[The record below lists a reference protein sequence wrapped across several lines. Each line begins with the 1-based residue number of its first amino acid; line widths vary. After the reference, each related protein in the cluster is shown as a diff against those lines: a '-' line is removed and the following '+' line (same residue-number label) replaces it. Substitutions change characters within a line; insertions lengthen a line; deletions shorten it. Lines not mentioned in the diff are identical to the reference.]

1 MIACVGES
9 LIDRIG
15 DRCLIGGCPFN
26 VAIAASRL
34 GAPVTFFG
42 QVSSDEYGL
51 SILERMIDDGVL
63 FDPQSCNATQPTLC
77 SKAVIGAD
85 GKATYTFDYEQ
96 TAACTMTEAE
106 LSASF
111 ANEGDINLVFFG
123 SISLLMEPFCDAI
136 VPAMRT
142 ISTKP
147 KWFLDPNVRPAM
159 IKDPKS
165 YRKMILS
172 LAGESDIVR
181 VSDEDLRYLFP
192 ETEQTEAEKK
202 LAALCRSN
210 LIVTRGAE
218 GSSWYTK
225 TFRVD
230 CPAFSAGIGELVDT
244 VGCGDTFNGAV
255 IAFLDRNGLIGQ
267 LDSLSRSDIETML
280 DYASKAAGLNCLFEG
295 CNPPRRV
302 GNENELE

>member
-15 DRCLIGGCPFN
+15 ERTLIGGCPFN

-34 GAPVTFFG
+34 GAPVTYFG
-42 QVSSDEYGL
+42 KVSGDESGL

-63 FDPQSCNATQPTLC
+63 FDPQNCNAPQPTLC
-77 SKAVIGAD
+77 SKAVIGED
-85 GKATYTFDYEQ
+85 GNATYTFDYEK
-96 TAACTMTEAE
+96 TAACSMTEAE

-111 ANEGDINLVFFG
+111 ANEGDIDLVFFG
-123 SISLLMEPFCDAI
+123 SISLLMEPFCNAI

-147 KWFLDPNVRPAM
+147 VWFLDPNVRPAM
-159 IKDPKS
+159 IRDPQTFS
-165 YRKMILS
+165 KMILS
-172 LAGESDIVR
+172 LAAESDIVR

-192 ETEQTEAEKK
+192 SLKQTEAEKK
-202 LAALCRSN
+202 LAYLCRSN
-210 LIVTRGAE
+210 LIVTRGAD

-230 CPAFSAGIGELVDT
+230 CPAFSVGIGEIVDT
-244 VGCGDTFNGAV
+244 IGCGDTFNGAV
-255 IAFLDRNGLIGQ
+255 IAFLDRNGLIRK
-267 LDSLSRSDIETML
+267 LDNLSRDDVEAML

-302 GNENELE
+302 GNEDELE

>member
-15 DRCLIGGCPFN
+15 DKTLIGGCPLN
-26 VAIAASRL
+26 VAVAASRL

-42 QVSSDEYGL
+42 KISSDEYGL
-51 SILERMIDDGVL
+51 SILEKMIDDGIL
-63 FDPQSCNATQPTLC
+63 FDPQSCNASEPTLC
-77 SKAVIGAD
+77 SKATMGED
-85 GKATYTFDYEQ
+85 GKASYTFDYEG
-96 TAACTMTEAE
+96 TAACSMTEAE

-111 ANEGDINLVFFG
+111 ANEGDIDLVFFG

-136 VPAMRT
+136 VPAMRK

-147 KWFLDPNVRPAM
+147 RWFLDPNVRPSM
-159 IKDPKS
+159 IKDPEA

-172 LAGESDIVR
+172 LAGESDIVK
-181 VSDEDLRYLFP
+181 VSDEDLSYLLP
-192 ETEQTEAEKK
+192 GLEASEAEKK
-202 LAALCRSN
+202 LSGMCRSN

-225 TFRVD
+225 SFRVD
-230 CPAFSAGIGELVDT
+230 CPAFLIDWFVDT
-244 VGCGDTFNGAV
+244 IGCGDTFDGAV
-255 IAFLDRNGLIGQ
+255 IAYLERNGLIGC
-267 LDSLSRSDIETML
+267 LENLSREDVGKML

-302 GNENELE
+302 GNAEDLE

>member
-15 DRCLIGGCPFN
+15 DKCLIGGCPLN

-42 QVSSDEYGL
+42 KISSDEFGL

-63 FDPQSCNATQPTLC
+63 FDPQSCNAQQPTLC
-77 SKAVIGAD
+77 SRAEIGQD
-85 GKATYTFDYEQ
+85 GKASYTFDYEQ
-96 TAACTMTEAE
+96 TAACSMTEAE

-123 SISLLMEPFCDAI
+123 SISLLMEPMCNAI

-147 KWFLDPNVRPAM
+147 AWFLDPNVRPAM
-159 IKDPKS
+159 IKNPDS
-165 YRKMILS
+165 FRKMIFS

-181 VSDEDLRYLFP
+181 VSDEDLAYLFP
-192 ETEQTEAEKK
+192 GTGQDEAERKM
-202 LAALCRSN
+202 AGLCRNN
-210 LIVTRGAE
+210 LIVTRGE
-218 GSSWYTK
+218 KGSSWYTK
-225 TFRVD
+225 SFRAD
-230 CPAFSAGIGELVDT
+230 CPAFEAGIGEIVDT

-255 IAFLDRNGLIGQ
+255 IAYLDRNGLIGK
-267 LDSLSRSDIETML
+267 LAGLSKEDVERML

-302 GNENELE
+302 GNEDELE

>member
-15 DRCLIGGCPFN
+15 DKCLIGGCPFN
-26 VAIAASRL
+26 VATAASRL

-42 QVSSDEYGL
+42 KVSSDEFGL

-63 FDPQSCNATQPTLC
+63 FDPQSCNAKEPTLC
-77 SKAVIGAD
+77 SKAVIGKD
-85 GKATYTFDYEQ
+85 GKATYTFDYKQ
-96 TAACTMTEAE
+96 TAACSMTEDE

-123 SISLLMEPFCDAI
+123 SISLLMEPMCDVI

-147 KWFLDPNVRPAM
+147 AWFLDPNVRPAM
-159 IKDPKS
+159 IQNPEA
-165 YRKMILS
+165 YRKMIFD
-172 LAGESDIVR
+172 LAAQSDIVK
-181 VSDEDLRYLFP
+181 VSDEDLAYLFP
-192 ETEQTEAEKK
+192 GIGQDEAEKK
-202 LAALCRSN
+202 MADLCRNN
-210 LIVTRGAE
+210 LIVTRGE
-218 GSSWYTK
+218 NGSSWYTK
-225 TFRVD
+225 GFRAD
-230 CPAFSAGIGELVDT
+230 CPAFKAGIGNIVDT
-244 VGCGDTFNGAV
+244 VGCGDTFSGAV
-255 IAFLDRNGLIGQ
+255 IAYLDRNGLIGK
-267 LDSLSRSDIETML
+267 LSGLSKEDVERML